1 MDTGSAEDGP
11 APSDAFQ
18 ALGNEI
24 RMRTVRALLSD
35 GPCTF
40 SRLFEASDTDT
51 SAGFAYHLRQ
61 LTGEFVRQREDDRY
75 ELTYAGRE
83 VGRAIRAGT
92 YTDSVDCESIAL
104 PEPCPF
110 CEETELVA
118 TVTDNVTRVSC
129 RACEAPILELS
140 FPPSGYATREA
151 VSIPAALDSY
161 HRHRIRTFA
170 DDVCPDCG
178 GATTADVE
186 PVTGTADDEDD
197 GPDRVQLA
205 FDCGACGA
213 SLRCPVTLAV
223 LEHPAVVSFY
233 HEHDRDVQERS
244 LWNVGREWRERAVS
258 SDPWCLLV
266 STRLEDETLLLYV
279 SGDGTVVD
287 SRRRPSTDD
296 GASSDSG
303 SDAESNANEP
313 STAEDDETQPA
324 LETDSSDESVTV

>member
-1 MDTGSAEDGP
+1 MDTGSVEDGP

-24 RMRTVRALLSD
+24 RMRTVRTLLAD

-40 SRLFEASDTDT
+40 SELFEASGTDT

-83 VGRAIRAGT
+83 VGRAVQAGT
-92 YTDSVDCESIAL
+92 YTDSVDHESISL

-118 TVTDNVTRVSC
+118 TVTDNVSRVACRSC
-129 RACEAPILELS
+129 DAPILELS
-140 FPPSGYATREA
+140 FPPSGYATRGSD
-151 VSIPAALDSY
+151 SIPTALDAY

-170 DDVCPDCG
+170 DGVCPDCG
-178 GATTADVE
+178 GATTVDVE
-186 PVTGTADDEDD
+186 PVVGTTDEEAD

-205 FDCGACGA
+205 FDCEACGA

-233 HEHDRDVQERS
+233 HEHDSDVRERS
-244 LWNVGREWRERAVS
+244 LWNVGREWRERVVS

-266 STRLEDETLLLYV
+266 RTRLEDETLLLYV

-287 SRRRPSTDD
+287 SRRRPITDD
-296 GASSDSG
+296 DAR
-303 SDAESNANEP
+303 SDAGSVADANEP
-313 STAEDDETQPA
+313 STAEDDERQPA
-324 LETDSSDESVTV
+324 LETDSSDESATV